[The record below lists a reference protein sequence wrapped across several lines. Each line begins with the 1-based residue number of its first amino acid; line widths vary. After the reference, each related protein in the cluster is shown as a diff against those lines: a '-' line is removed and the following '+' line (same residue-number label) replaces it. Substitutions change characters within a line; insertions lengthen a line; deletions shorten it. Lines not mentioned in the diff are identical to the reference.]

1 MGLHEL
7 TLRSFRLFQEF
18 SFEPD
23 PEAITVLLSPNGT
36 GKTSVLE
43 AVHALATASSFR
55 TSAAS
60 DMLKA
65 GEGTAE
71 VHGVIFQRARRVQV
85 DLTLTRGVRN
95 TTKRMLVNGQRPRSR
110 AELAEALPL
119 TVFTPE
125 GVDVVRGGP
134 EHRRTY
140 LTTLL
145 TDVEPTSGEVVER
158 FHRVLS
164 QRNALLRGLEGARP
178 SSSQQSELDQ
188 WTSDFVS
195 ASEQLLERR
204 EALVAKLAPLVRHY
218 YQALA
223 HDDGDVG
230 VGYERSWSDSL
241 RAALERSFH
250 DDRVRGYTTVGPHR
264 DDLHLSLEGR
274 DARRQAS
281 QGEQRSLALALR
293 LGGHELV
300 RQERGVD
307 PLLLLDD
314 VFSELDPVRSDRL
327 LGLLP
332 TGQTL
337 VSTASP
343 LPSALHPA
351 VVIDLTRVTS

>member
-7 TLRSFRLFQEF
+7 TLRDFRLFKEF

-23 PEAITVLLSPNGT
+23 PDAVTVFLSPNGT

-43 AVHALATASSFR
+43 AVYALATASSFR

-60 DMLKA
+60 DMIRN
-65 GEGTAE
+65 GESTAE
-71 VHGVIFQRARRVQV
+71 VHGVLYQRERRIQI

-110 AELAEALPL
+110 AELSEALPL

-134 EHRRTY
+134 EHRRNY
-140 LTTLL
+140 LTNLL
-145 TDVEPTSGEVVER
+145 TDVEPFTGESVER
-158 FHRVLS
+158 FQRVLS
-164 QRNALLRGLEGARP
+164 QRNAQLRSLEGNRP
-178 SSSQQSELDQ
+178 STTQQTELDL
-188 WTSDFVS
+188 WTSEFCQ
-195 ASEQLLERR
+195 ASEELLTHRL
-204 EALVAKLAPLVRHY
+204 ALVASLEPLVARF

-223 HDDGDVG
+223 DDQSAVG
-230 VGYERSWSDSL
+230 LTYERSWQGSL
-241 RAALERSFH
+241 SEALGEASN
-250 DDRVRGYTTVGPHR
+250 DDRFRGYTTLGPHR
-264 DDLHLSLEGR
+264 DDLGLSLEGR

-293 LGGHELV
+293 LAGHELV

-314 VFSELDPVRSDRL
+314 VFSELDPLRSHRL

-332 TGQTL
+332 VGQTL
-337 VSTASP
+337 VTTASP
-343 LPSALHPA
+343 LPGALTPA
-351 VVIDLTRVTS
+351 AVIDLTEALA